1 MKTGKTIPAFGLTA
15 ALLATA
21 LTVLAV
27 PLTSQAQTPA
37 ATQDGP
43 TGLWRNIDD
52 KTGKSKALIR
62 ITEVNGEL
70 EGKIEKIFREP
81 SEDQNPKCVKCEG
94 ANKDKP
100 IIGLTIM
107 TGLKKDDDEYSG
119 GKILDPDNGVLYSCK
134 LKLIEQ
140 NKKLKVRGF
149 VGLPLLGRSQIWVR
163 EAP

>member
-1 MKTGKTIPAFGLTA
+1 MQTTKIIRTLGLLA
-15 ALLATA
+15 ALLGSA
-21 LTVLAV
+21 LAA
-27 PLTSQAQTPA
+27 PIIYAQE
-37 ATQDGP
+37 GP

-81 SEDQNPKCVKCEG
+81 NEDQNPKCVRCEG

-107 TGLKKDDDEYSG
+107 TGLKKDDDEYTG

-163 EAP
+163 ETQ

>member
-1 MKTGKTIPAFGLTA
+1 MEETSMQTTKIIRTISLIT
-15 ALLATA
+15 ALLGSA
-21 LTVLAV
+21 LAA
-27 PLTSQAQTPA
+27 PIIHAQE
-37 ATQDGP
+37 GP

-62 ITEVNGEL
+62 ITEINGEL

-81 SEDQNPKCVKCEG
+81 SEDQNPKCVKCDG

-107 TGLKKDDDEYSG
+107 TGLKKDDDEYTG
-119 GKILDPDNGVLYSCK
+119 GKILDPDNGILYSCK

-163 EAP
+163 EPQ

>member
-1 MKTGKTIPAFGLTA
+1 MQTTKIIRTLGLLA
-15 ALLATA
+15 ALLGSA
-21 LTVLAV
+21 LAA
-27 PLTSQAQTPA
+27 PIIYAQE
-37 ATQDGP
+37 GP

-81 SEDQNPKCVKCEG
+81 NEDQNPKCVRCEG

-107 TGLKKDDDEYSG
+107 TGLKKDDDEYTG

-163 EAP
+163 EAQ